1 MFCSSSARTSDVN
14 VEVEFLFDFKVTVS
28 TDLFLHSSIFR
39 VAGGTSAIP
48 RTRNPTMKQ
57 PGVLT
62 TNDSFKV
69 QTAETPSDPA

>member
-48 RTRNPTMKQ
+48 TMKQ
-57 PGVLT
+57 LGVLT
-62 TNDSFKV
+62 KNDSFKV
-69 QTAETPSDPA
+69 QTSETPSDPA